1 MSIVIY
7 IEIFLTPGNKFGL
20 VDHTNAFDPLQEHM
34 YESAGLIISVFIR
47 YNNSQY
53 TRMSMVRTSTQL
65 NRIPLML
72 YVVQEMSEKN
82 VTY

>member
-47 YNNSQY
+47 YNNSG
-53 TRMSMVRTSTQL
+53 
-65 NRIPLML
+65 
-72 YVVQEMSEKN
+72 
-82 VTY
+82 